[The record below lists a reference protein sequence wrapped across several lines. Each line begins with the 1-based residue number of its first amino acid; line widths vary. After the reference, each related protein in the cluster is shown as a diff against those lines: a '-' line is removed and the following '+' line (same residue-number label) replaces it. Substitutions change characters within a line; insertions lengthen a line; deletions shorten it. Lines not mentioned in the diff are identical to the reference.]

1 MKNGFQVIAH
11 RGASSLCP
19 ENTKSAFI
27 KALAIGVDWIETDLR
42 LTRDGVWVVI
52 HDRDI
57 SRHCGQKFKV
67 ERMSLTE
74 LRRYEYGSW
83 FSEEFR
89 GEPLLTLDEACDL
102 ILPSARIILD
112 IKTEG
117 ETGNLARSLA
127 NALSS
132 RPLDEIVLSSFSLS
146 LLDAL
151 RSVNPGFRLGYLF
164 EKKAGPRTRL
174 AGRRQF
180 YSVHP
185 HKSIFTREMAA
196 EARSHNLKT
205 FVWTVNHPMEMRELV
220 ENGADGI
227 FTDFPQRSPLI
238 EPLLSIQ
245 V

>member
-1 MKNGFQVIAH
+1 MKNEFQVIAH

-19 ENTKSAFI
+19 ENTKSAFL
-27 KALAIGVDWIETDLR
+27 KALEIGVDWIETDLR
-42 LTRDGVWVVI
+42 LTRDGVWVII

-57 SRHCGQKFKV
+57 SRHCGQKTKV
-67 ERMSLTE
+67 EHLTLGE

-102 ILPSARIILD
+102 ILPRARLILD

-117 ETGNLARSLA
+117 AAGNLARSLGGVVA
-127 NALSS
+127 S
-132 RPLDEIVLSSFSLS
+132 RPLDKIVLSSFSLT

-151 RSVNPGFRLGYLF
+151 QKANPGFKLGYLF
-164 EKKAGPRTRL
+164 DQKAGSRTRW
-174 AGRRQF
+174 AGQRRF

-185 HKSIFTREMAA
+185 HKDVFSNEMAA
-196 EARSHNLKT
+196 EAGSHHMKT
-205 FVWTVNHPMEMRELV
+205 LVWTVNHPVEMRELM

-227 FTDFPQRSPLI
+227 FTDFPQRAQRLRTPST
-238 EPLLSIQ
+238 IQ